1 METNM
6 ETRFRS
12 LDELPLVLR
21 VEDLMPVLDIGRN
34 TAYELI
40 RCGQIRSIK
49 VGRQIRV
56 PKEAVAEF
64 LSRRAG

>member
-1 METNM
+1 METK
-6 ETRFRS
+6 FRS

-64 LSRRAG
+64 LLGQSR

>member
-1 METNM
+1 METK
-6 ETRFRS
+6 FRS

-64 LSRRAG
+64 LTGRSR